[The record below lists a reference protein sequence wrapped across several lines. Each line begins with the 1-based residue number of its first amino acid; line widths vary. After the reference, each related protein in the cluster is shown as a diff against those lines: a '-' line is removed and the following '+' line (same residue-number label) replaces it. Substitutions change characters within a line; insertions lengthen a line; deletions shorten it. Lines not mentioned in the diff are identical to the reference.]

1 MIKSRRRLLTLYL
14 LLLTIVLA
22 VMMILRREIINRRSS
37 PRDYREI
44 RAEGVLRIVT
54 QYDQSGFF
62 VSGDTIGGFQYE
74 LSRAISELSGLEI
87 RIFLAMSLSESFSGL
102 SDRRYDV
109 IARNIPATSE
119 LKDDYLFTDP
129 LILDRQV
136 LVQRTAA
143 ANHAIAPIR
152 NQLDLAGKTL
162 YIPEHSPA
170 LFRLINLRH
179 EIGDTIHI
187 IRERRYSSEQLI
199 ILVACGDID
208 YAVCD
213 QQTADIARKS
223 LPEIDTDTHIS
234 FTQLQSWAVRKES
247 PVLRDSL
254 NGWFSSLRE
263 RGVYDA
269 IYRRYYG
276 HGNPSSVK

>member
-1 MIKSRRRLLTLYL
+1 MIKSQKLLALYL
-14 LLLTIVLA
+14 LILSA
-22 VMMILRREIINRRSS
+22 VSVVMVMLYNSNRPAP

-44 RAEGVLRIVT
+44 RAEGILRIVT
-54 QYDQSGFF
+54 EYDQSGYF
-62 VSGDTIGGFQYE
+62 VSGDTIEGFQYE

-87 RIFLAMSLSESFSGL
+87 QIFLEMSLSESFKGL
-102 SDRRYDV
+102 AGRQYDI

-119 LKDDYLFTDP
+119 IKDDYLFTDP
-129 LILDRQV
+129 IVFNRQV
-136 LVQRTAA
+136 LVQRTAE
-143 ANHAIAPIR
+143 ANHSVAPIR

-170 LFRLINLRH
+170 IFRIVNLQH

-187 IRERRYSSEQLI
+187 IREHRYSSEQLI
-199 ILVACGDID
+199 IMVANGDID

-213 QQTADIARKS
+213 LQTAVVAQKA
-223 LPEIDTDTHIS
+223 LPEIDLDTDIS
-234 FTQLQSWAVRKES
+234 FTQLQAWAVRKES

-254 NGWFSSLRE
+254 NRWLGTIRD
-263 RGVYDA
+263 RGIYDE

-276 HGNPSSVK
+276 NPPVK